1 MKQKKN
7 FEQKEIWANKKSIE
21 EKNINALT
29 KNTKKKKEK
38 EKQNPVTKRPLR
50 NSTVQLEMQ
59 NLKTKCYFKICK
71 TLADAQLR
79 A

>member
-1 MKQKKN
+1 L
-7 FEQKEIWANKKSIE
+7 IE

-50 NSTVQLEMQ
+50 NSTV
-59 NLKTKCYFKICK
+59 
-71 TLADAQLR
+71 
-79 A
+79 